1 MMDTRKIKEYLL
13 NEENEMELFDVIAQ
27 LNLYNSCLEYL
38 NFIEK
43 NEMNINVILEDF
55 EPYEIFILLN
65 RSTRLNKNK
74 PYLLYT
80 GSEFI
85 SYDEEEIR
93 EEVKKNIDDILI
105 CLMNW
110 YEKIEISNK
119 LLDLILEYYL
129 EPYKVR

>member
-13 NEENEMELFDVIAQ
+13 NEENELELFDVIAQ

-38 NFIEK
+38 DFIEK

-55 EPYEIFILLN
+55 KPYEIFILLN

-74 PYLLYT
+74 HYLLYT

-93 EEVKKNIDDILI
+93 EEVRKNIDDILI

-129 EPYKVR
+129 EPYKVH

>member
-27 LNLYNSCLEYL
+27 LNIYNSCLEYL
-38 NFIEK
+38 DFIEK

-55 EPYEIFILLN
+55 KPYEIFTLLN
-65 RSTRLNKNK
+65 KSTRLNKNK

-93 EEVKKNIDDILI
+93 EEVRKNIDDILI

-129 EPYKVR
+129 EPYKVH

>member
-55 EPYEIFILLN
+55 KPYEIFILLN

-74 PYLLYT
+74 HYLLYT

-93 EEVKKNIDDILI
+93 EEVRKNIDDILI

-129 EPYKVR
+129 EPYKVH

>member
-13 NEENEMELFDVIAQ
+13 NEENELELFDVIAQ

-38 NFIEK
+38 DFIEK
-43 NEMNINVILEDF
+43 NEMNIDVILEDF
-55 EPYEIFILLN
+55 KPYEIFILLN

-93 EEVKKNIDDILI
+93 EEVRKNIDDILI

-129 EPYKVR
+129 EPYKVH

>member
-55 EPYEIFILLN
+55 KPYEIFTLLN
-65 RSTRLNKNK
+65 KSTRLNKNK

-93 EEVKKNIDDILI
+93 EEVRKNIDDILI

-129 EPYKVR
+129 EPYKVH

>member
-1 MMDTRKIKEYLL
+1 MMTTEKIKEYLL

-27 LNLYNSCLEYL
+27 LNIYNSCLEYL
-38 NFIEK
+38 DFIEK

-55 EPYEIFILLN
+55 KPYEIFTLLN

-93 EEVKKNIDDILI
+93 EEVRKNIDDILI

-129 EPYKVR
+129 EPYKVH

>member
-1 MMDTRKIKEYLL
+1 MMTTEKIKEYLL
-13 NEENEMELFDVIAQ
+13 NEENELELFDVIAQ

-55 EPYEIFILLN
+55 KPYEIFTLLN

-85 SYDEEEIR
+85 SYDKEEIR
-93 EEVKKNIDDILI
+93 EEVRKNIDDILI

-129 EPYKVR
+129 EPYKVH

>member
-1 MMDTRKIKEYLL
+1 MMTTEKIKEYLL

-27 LNLYNSCLEYL
+27 LNIYNSCLEYL
-38 NFIEK
+38 DFIEK

-55 EPYEIFILLN
+55 KPYEIFTLLN
-65 RSTRLNKNK
+65 KSTRLNKNK

-85 SYDEEEIR
+85 SYDKEEIR
-93 EEVKKNIDDILI
+93 EEVRKNIDDILI

-129 EPYKVR
+129 EPYKVH

>member
-1 MMDTRKIKEYLL
+1 MMTTEKIKEYLL

-38 NFIEK
+38 DFIEK

-55 EPYEIFILLN
+55 KPYEIFTLLN

-93 EEVKKNIDDILI
+93 EEVRKNIDDILI

-129 EPYKVR
+129 EPYKVH

>member
-1 MMDTRKIKEYLL
+1 MMTTEKIKEYLL

-55 EPYEIFILLN
+55 KPYEIFTLLN
-65 RSTRLNKNK
+65 MSTRLNKNK

-93 EEVKKNIDDILI
+93 EEVRKNIDDILI

-129 EPYKVR
+129 EPYKVH

>member
-13 NEENEMELFDVIAQ
+13 NEENELELFDVIAQ

-55 EPYEIFILLN
+55 ESYEIFILLN

-85 SYDEEEIR
+85 SYDKEEIR
-93 EEVKKNIDDILI
+93 EEVRKNIDDILI

-129 EPYKVR
+129 EPYKVH

>member
-1 MMDTRKIKEYLL
+1 MMTTEKIKEYLL

-55 EPYEIFILLN
+55 KPYEIFILLN
-65 RSTRLNKNK
+65 RSTRLDKNK

-93 EEVKKNIDDILI
+93 EEFRKNIDDILI

-129 EPYKVR
+129 EPYKVH

>member
-1 MMDTRKIKEYLL
+1 MMTTEKIKEYLL

>member
-93 EEVKKNIDDILI
+93 EEVRKNIDDILI

-129 EPYKVR
+129 EPYKVH

>member
-13 NEENEMELFDVIAQ
+13 NEENELELFDVIAQ

-55 EPYEIFILLN
+55 KPYEIFILLN
-65 RSTRLNKNK
+65 MSTRLNKNK

-93 EEVKKNIDDILI
+93 EEVRKNIDDILI

-129 EPYKVR
+129 GPYKVH

>member
-1 MMDTRKIKEYLL
+1 MMTTEKIKEYLL

-27 LNLYNSCLEYL
+27 LNIYNSCLEYL
-38 NFIEK
+38 DFIEK

-55 EPYEIFILLN
+55 KPYEIFILLN

-93 EEVKKNIDDILI
+93 EEVRKNIDDILI

-129 EPYKVR
+129 EPYKVH

>member
-1 MMDTRKIKEYLL
+1 MMTTEKIKEYLL

-27 LNLYNSCLEYL
+27 LNLYNACLEYL
-38 NFIEK
+38 DFIEK

-55 EPYEIFILLN
+55 KPYEIFILLN

-93 EEVKKNIDDILI
+93 EEVRKNIDDILI

-129 EPYKVR
+129 EPYKVH

>member
-1 MMDTRKIKEYLL
+1 MMTTEKIKEYLL

-27 LNLYNSCLEYL
+27 LNIYNSCLEYL

-55 EPYEIFILLN
+55 KPYEIFILLN

-93 EEVKKNIDDILI
+93 EEVRKNIDDILI

-129 EPYKVR
+129 EPYKVH

>member
-1 MMDTRKIKEYLL
+1 MMTTEKIKEYLL

-55 EPYEIFILLN
+55 KPYEIFILLN
-65 RSTRLNKNK
+65 RSTRLDKNK

-93 EEVKKNIDDILI
+93 EEVRKNIDDILI

-129 EPYKVR
+129 EPYKVH

>member
-13 NEENEMELFDVIAQ
+13 NEENELELFDVIAQ

-55 EPYEIFILLN
+55 KPYEIFILLN
-65 RSTRLNKNK
+65 MSTRLNKNK

-93 EEVKKNIDDILI
+93 EEVRKNIDDILI

-129 EPYKVR
+129 EPYKVH

>member
-1 MMDTRKIKEYLL
+1 MMTTEKIKEYLL
-13 NEENEMELFDVIAQ
+13 NEENELELFDVIAQ

-43 NEMNINVILEDF
+43 NEMNIDVILGDF
-55 EPYEIFILLN
+55 KPYEIFILLN

-93 EEVKKNIDDILI
+93 EEVRKNIDDILI

-129 EPYKVR
+129 EPYKVH

>member
-1 MMDTRKIKEYLL
+1 MMTTEKIKEYLL

-38 NFIEK
+38 DFIEK

-55 EPYEIFILLN
+55 KPYEIFTLLN
-65 RSTRLNKNK
+65 MSTRLNKNK

-93 EEVKKNIDDILI
+93 EEVRKNIDDILI

-129 EPYKVR
+129 EPYKVH

>member
-13 NEENEMELFDVIAQ
+13 NEENELELFDVIAQ

-55 EPYEIFILLN
+55 KPYEIFILLN

-85 SYDEEEIR
+85 SYDKEEIR
-93 EEVKKNIDDILI
+93 EEVRKNIDDILI

-129 EPYKVR
+129 EPYKVH

>member
-1 MMDTRKIKEYLL
+1 MMTTEKIKEYLL

-93 EEVKKNIDDILI
+93 EEVRKNIDDILI

-119 LLDLILEYYL
+119 LLDLILDYYL
-129 EPYKVR
+129 EPYKVH

>member
-13 NEENEMELFDVIAQ
+13 NEENELELFDVIAQ

-43 NEMNINVILEDF
+43 NEMNIDVILEDF
-55 EPYEIFILLN
+55 KPYEIFILLN

-93 EEVKKNIDDILI
+93 EEVRKNIDDILI

-129 EPYKVR
+129 EPYKVH

>member
-1 MMDTRKIKEYLL
+1 MMTTEKIKEYLL
-13 NEENEMELFDVIAQ
+13 NEENELELFDVIAQ

-55 EPYEIFILLN
+55 KPYEIFILLN
-65 RSTRLNKNK
+65 MSTRLNKNK

-85 SYDEEEIR
+85 SYDKEEIR
-93 EEVKKNIDDILI
+93 EEVRKNIDDILI

-129 EPYKVR
+129 EPYKVH

>member
-13 NEENEMELFDVIAQ
+13 NEENELELFDVIAQ

-55 EPYEIFILLN
+55 KPYEIFILLN

-74 PYLLYT
+74 HYLLYT

-93 EEVKKNIDDILI
+93 EEVRKNIDDILI

-129 EPYKVR
+129 EPYKVH

>member
-1 MMDTRKIKEYLL
+1 MMTTEKIKEYLL
-13 NEENEMELFDVIAQ
+13 NEENEMELFDVITQ

-93 EEVKKNIDDILI
+93 EEVRKNIDDILI

-129 EPYKVR
+129 EPYKVH

>member
-1 MMDTRKIKEYLL
+1 MMTTEKIKEYLL

-27 LNLYNSCLEYL
+27 LSLYNSSLEYH

-55 EPYEIFILLN
+55 KPYEIFTLLN
-65 RSTRLNKNK
+65 MSTRLNKNK

-93 EEVKKNIDDILI
+93 EEVRKNIDDILI

-129 EPYKVR
+129 EPYRVH

>member
-13 NEENEMELFDVIAQ
+13 NEENELELFDVIAQ

-38 NFIEK
+38 DFIEK
-43 NEMNINVILEDF
+43 NEMNINVVLEDF

-65 RSTRLNKNK
+65 KSTRLNKNK

-80 GSEFI
+80 GSELI

-129 EPYKVR
+129 EPYKVY

>member
-13 NEENEMELFDVIAQ
+13 NEENELELFDVIAQ

-55 EPYEIFILLN
+55 KPYEIFILLN

-93 EEVKKNIDDILI
+93 EEVRKNIDDILI

-129 EPYKVR
+129 EPYKVH

>member
-1 MMDTRKIKEYLL
+1 MMTTEKIKEYLL

-27 LNLYNSCLEYL
+27 LNIYNSCLEYL
-38 NFIEK
+38 DFIEK

-55 EPYEIFILLN
+55 KPYEIFTLLN

-85 SYDEEEIR
+85 SYDKEEIR
-93 EEVKKNIDDILI
+93 KEVRKNIDDILI

-129 EPYKVR
+129 EPYKVH

>member
-13 NEENEMELFDVIAQ
+13 NEENELELFDVIAQ

-55 EPYEIFILLN
+55 KPYEIFTLLN
-65 RSTRLNKNK
+65 MSTRLNKNK

-93 EEVKKNIDDILI
+93 EEVRKNIDDILI

-129 EPYKVR
+129 EPYKVH

>member
-1 MMDTRKIKEYLL
+1 MMTTEKIKEYLL

-27 LNLYNSCLEYL
+27 LNIYNSCLEYL
-38 NFIEK
+38 DFIEK

-55 EPYEIFILLN
+55 KPYEIFTLLN

-85 SYDEEEIR
+85 SYDEKEIR
-93 EEVKKNIDDILI
+93 EEVRKNIDDILI

-129 EPYKVR
+129 EPYKVH

>member
-1 MMDTRKIKEYLL
+1 MMTTEKIKEYLL

-38 NFIEK
+38 DFIEK

-55 EPYEIFILLN
+55 KPYEIFTLLN

-85 SYDEEEIR
+85 SYDKEEIR
-93 EEVKKNIDDILI
+93 KEVRKNIDDILI

-129 EPYKVR
+129 EPYKVH

>member
-55 EPYEIFILLN
+55 KPYEIFILLN

-85 SYDEEEIR
+85 SYDKEEIR
-93 EEVKKNIDDILI
+93 EEVRKNIDDILI

-129 EPYKVR
+129 EPYKVH

>member
-1 MMDTRKIKEYLL
+1 MMTTEKIKEYLL

-43 NEMNINVILEDF
+43 NEMNINIILEDF
-55 EPYEIFILLN
+55 EPYEIFVLLN

-93 EEVKKNIDDILI
+93 EEVRKNMDDILI

-119 LLDLILEYYL
+119 LLVLILEYYL
-129 EPYKVR
+129 EPYKVH

>member
-13 NEENEMELFDVIAQ
+13 NEENELELFDVIAQ

-55 EPYEIFILLN
+55 KPYEIFTLLN

-74 PYLLYT
+74 PYLLYI

-93 EEVKKNIDDILI
+93 EEVRKNIDDILI

-129 EPYKVR
+129 EPYKVH

>member
-1 MMDTRKIKEYLL
+1 
-13 NEENEMELFDVIAQ
+13 
-27 LNLYNSCLEYL
+27 
-38 NFIEK
+38 
-43 NEMNINVILEDF
+43 MNINVILEDF
-55 EPYEIFILLN
+55 KPYEIFTLLN
-65 RSTRLNKNK
+65 KSTRLNKNK

-93 EEVKKNIDDILI
+93 EEVRKNIDDILI

-129 EPYKVR
+129 EPYKVH